1 MASITTR
8 VTAGGGATVK
18 NAPLTNAEIDNNFIN
33 LNTAKMEAGNNLS
46 ELTNYATAR
55 TNLGLTIG
63 THVQAYDT
71 DLGALAGLTTTGLIA
86 RTADGTAATRSIS
99 GTGNDIT
106 VTNGNGVSGNPTISL
121 GSNVPTLTANNVFSG
136 SCQFSNTLTAS
147 ITGSSSS
154 ITGTSLTGTNAA
166 NLVYGEMADND
177 QFRIRIGGS
186 VSNSGWAEIATADDG
201 TEPIYVRQYS
211 GTFTTVVRTATLL
224 DGVGDT
230 TFPGNVTAYSDKRLK
245 ENIEPIEKAL
255 EKIKQLTGVTFNR
268 INSKE
273 RSTGIIAQDLI
284 QVLPEAV
291 KTDSEGMLSVAYGNV
306 LGLVVEAIKELEAQ
320 IAELKNK

>member
-1 MASITTR
+1 MAAITTR
-8 VTAGGGATVK
+8 VTTGGGATVK
-18 NAPLTNAEIDNNFIN
+18 NAPLTNTEIDNNFIN
-33 LNTAKMEAGNNLS
+33 LNTGKLESASNLS
-46 ELTNYATAR
+46 DLANAATAR
-55 TNLGLTIG
+55 TNLGLAIG
-63 THVQAYDT
+63 TNVQAYDT
-71 DLGALAGLTTTGLIA
+71 DLGAIAGLSTTGLIA
-86 RTADGTAATRSIS
+86 RTADGTAATRSIT

-121 GSNVPTLTANNVFSG
+121 GSNVPTLSANNVFSG
-136 SCQFSNTLTAS
+136 SCSFSNTIS
-147 ITGSSSS
+147 GSVTGSASS

-166 NLVYGEMADND
+166 NLVYGAMADND

-186 VSNSGWAEIATADDG
+186 ATNSGWAEIATADDG
-201 TEPIYVRQYS
+201 TEPIYVRQYT
-211 GTFTTVVRTATLL
+211 GTFTTVARTATLL
-224 DGVGDT
+224 DDVGDT

-245 ENIEPIEKAL
+245 ENIKPIENAL
-255 EKIKQLTGVTFNR
+255 DKIKQLTGVTFNR
-268 INSKE
+268 INSQE

>member
-18 NAPLTNAEIDNNFIN
+18 NAPLTNTEIDNNFIN

-63 THVQAYDT
+63 TNVQAYDT
-71 DLGALAGLTTTGLIA
+71 DLGALAGLTTTGLIV

-99 GTGNDIT
+99 GTGNDIS
-106 VTNGNGVSGNPTISL
+106 VTNANGVSGNPTISL
-121 GSNVPTLTANNVFSG
+121 GSNVPTLSANNIFSG
-136 SCQFSNTLTAS
+136 SCEFTSTLTAS
-147 ITGSSSS
+147 ITGSASS
-154 ITGTSLTGTNAA
+154 ITGTSLTATNAA
-166 NLVYGEMADND
+166 NLVYGAMADND

-186 VSNSGWAEIATADDG
+186 ATNQGWVELATADDG
-201 TEPIYVRQYS
+201 TEPIYVRQYT
-211 GTFTTVVRTATLL
+211 GVFATAVRTATLL

-245 ENIEPIEKAL
+245 ENIEPIENAL

-291 KTDSEGMLSVAYGNV
+291 KIDSEGMLSVAYGNV